1 MHARAPRTKKTRAE
15 TSKRYAKLL
24 RRWEASQYL
33 LEMHGLRCAP
43 ASLAKK
49 ACLGVGPKICFVNG
63 IPFYRPSGLDQW
75 AKASIGAPTA
85 CARKYTQPRNRRQS
99 SVTAVPIDL

>member
-1 MHARAPRTKKTRAE
+1 MPAQGQYP
-15 TSKRYAKLL
+15 KLL

-33 LEMHGLRCAP
+33 QELHGLRCAP

-63 IPFYRPSGLDQW
+63 IPFYRPSELDQW
-75 AKASIGAPTA
+75 AKASIGAPTPR
-85 CARKYTQPRNRRQS
+85 ARKYAQPRNRRRQNVIS
-99 SVTAVPIDL
+99 LTPAPIDL